1 MSMQHSRREV
11 LRGGLAVAG
20 LGVLGIPD
28 WALPALAQSET
39 LVPFTDI
46 PENVRWDTPPDRR
59 LTDLRTIDGPFT
71 PKDKFAT
78 TQHYGHPVVDP
89 ATFKLKVSGLVDRP
103 KQLSLDDL
111 KKIGSTDLVAGFECS
126 GNRGPLN
133 GLCGNGKWT
142 GVPLKAGLE
151 SAGVKP
157 AAREVAFFGAD
168 HGEEEVEW
176 RHPESEPD
184 VPFGRKPNRGKGMS
198 PGPLPAWWVDGGT
211 LRRPPRAAP

>member
-28 WALPALAQSET
+28 WALPALAQGET

-46 PENVRWDTPPDRR
+46 PDNVRWDTPPDRR
-59 LTDLRTIDGPFT
+59 LIDLRTIDGPFT

-89 ATFKLKVSGLVDRP
+89 ATFKLKVSGQVDRP

-126 GNRGPLN
+126 GNRGPVN

-142 GVPLKAGLE
+142 GVPLKAVLE

-157 AAREVAFFGAD
+157 AAREFVFFGAD

-176 RHPESEPD
+176 RTQKFKLD
-184 VPFGRKPNRGKGMS
+184 VPFGRSLNREKAMS
-198 PGPLPAWWVDGGT
+198 PDPFLAW
-211 LRRPPRAAP
+211 